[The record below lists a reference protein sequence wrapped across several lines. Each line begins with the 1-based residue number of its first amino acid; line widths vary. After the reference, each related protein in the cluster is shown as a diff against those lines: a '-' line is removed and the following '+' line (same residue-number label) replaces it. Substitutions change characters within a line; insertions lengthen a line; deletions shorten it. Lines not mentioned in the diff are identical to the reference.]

1 MRFLSWNCQGLGSDL
16 TRRNLKILCKKQN
29 PQILFLMKTRQPE
42 NVILSWRRNLKFV
55 DHVVVNPVNTGGG
68 LALFWN
74 NEVRVTVEDSSPNF
88 VDTTVCFLSDGF
100 VCKISWFYGSPHI
113 NEKNAFWRSMYDRF
127 PLQSAP
133 WLCLGD
139 FNDILWP
146 MEKWGGAI
154 PDQWR
159 MNLFH
164 HFVSSAHLRDLHFQG
179 PEFTWFAMQHG
190 RFTSK
195 KGLTEQWETWPGAL
209 HRAELKC
216 FISLR
221 LVLIIDQS

>member
-29 PQILFLMKTRQPE
+29 PQILFFMETRQPE

-113 NEKNAFWRSMYDRF
+113 NEKMPFGV
-127 PLQSAP
+127 
-133 WLCLGD
+133 LCMIVFLFSLLLG
-139 FNDILWP
+139 FAWEIL
-146 MEKWGGAI
+146 MIFYG
-154 PDQWR
+154 QWR
-159 MNLFH
+159 NGVVQSL
-164 HFVSSAHLRDLHFQG
+164 
-179 PEFTWFAMQHG
+179 
-190 RFTSK
+190 
-195 KGLTEQWETWPGAL
+195 
-209 HRAELKC
+209 
-216 FISLR
+216 ISGE
-221 LVLIIDQS
+221 